1 MYAIGLL
8 ASFCINI
15 GCLLIYRYFQGT
27 KEIRAYYTSRTAT
40 LLLEFILVACFIYL
54 ALHKPYGTGLWAAVV
69 TVLLAA
75 GIPLS
80 RRYGPERQ
88 EVRRSDYPLEMVLA
102 LGDVDGPL
110 HVFFRR
116 PGEVAMGDQRSGNAF
131 VTFFNVREGIPDKMA
146 LDHYRFPIQPGGV
159 YRSIVALLALLE
171 EELDGRDLTIHF
183 GWPTSS
189 WLDRMAVGV
198 FVANLMRLPKVFPKL
213 RFSIDYVPP
222 SSGVAA
228 APAAE
233 RALGGST

>member
-1 MYAIGLL
+1 M
-8 ASFCINI
+8 
-15 GCLLIYRYFQGT
+15 
-27 KEIRAYYTSRTAT
+27 
-40 LLLEFILVACFIYL
+40 
-54 ALHKPYGTGLWAAVV
+54 

-146 LDHYRFPIQPGGV
+146 PDHYRFPIQPGGV

-213 RFSIDYVPP
+213 RFSIDYLPPP
-222 SSGVAA
+222 SSGAAA